1 MKIREIFSSIP
12 RFLRTVVLMDLSIFV
27 IVGLVGWFGGWRTAY
42 QYGEGLVI
50 AGALAIGLGFLSIV
64 GNWCTI
70 QSVGYQY
77 GQSVGAQS
85 LGERTGQTVKDIA
98 QNYRFLIQMIVVSV
112 APIAIGVLIQ
122 ISTGGERW
130 PITAP

>member
-12 RFLRTVVLMDLSIFV
+12 RFLRIVVPMDLGIFV
-27 IVGLVGWFGGWRTAY
+27 IVGLVCWFGGWRTAY
-42 QYGEGLVI
+42 QYGEGLFM

-64 GNWCTI
+64 GNWRTT

-77 GQSVGAQS
+77 SQSVGAQS

-98 QNYRFLIQMIVVSV
+98 QSYRFLIQMIVVSV
-112 APIAIGVLIQ
+112 APIAVGVLIQ